1 MPKRLGGSCG
11 KTIAGKTNRKR
22 CKIKAV
28 GDAARWRS
36 SKSGGAGP
44 TKTKQPLDKQYQS
57 WGFVSLLEPPL
68 EIRAGGAARRMTRR
82 STNRKSCSKF
92 ARIIIIVVATP
103 LGCTWDTFMQR
114 VCVWHGVGGGHKNC
128 CSQPT
133 ALVVPANDGGQFKFP
148 ARREKKTV
156 SFASQIWR
164 AVFSQCSNPLIVGRS
179 RQRGRQV
186 CNSIILTDR
195 HTHTDTHTQ
204 SGYD

>member
-1 MPKRLGGSCG
+1 MPSVKWQSLYYKSLPPLAPCKTRKNIGSTKYTQILARRRIMPKRLGGSCG
-11 KTIAGKTNRKR
+11 ATIAGKTNRKR

-68 EIRAGGAARRMTRR
+68 EIRGGGAARRMTRR

-114 VCVWHGVGGGHKNC
+114 VCVCIGC
-128 CSQPT
+128 
-133 ALVVPANDGGQFKFP
+133 
-148 ARREKKTV
+148 
-156 SFASQIWR
+156 
-164 AVFSQCSNPLIVGRS
+164 GRGS
-179 RQRGRQV
+179 
-186 CNSIILTDR
+186 
-195 HTHTDTHTQ
+195 
-204 SGYD
+204 